1 MAKIYDSVLELS
13 GQTPL
18 VRLSRLEA
26 DGTGANLYGKLESVN
41 PTRSTSD
48 RGVWAILQAEERNG
62 QLTPGGEIILAD
74 SGNAAISAAQWATIR
89 GYSLTVVLPGDTTRE
104 KRTLLGGYG
113 VPVLTTPREQG
124 IEGAKRRAKQLAQ
137 ERDNAYL
144 LELDSHPLYSSIHEA
159 TTGPE
164 LWEGLD
170 GALDV
175 LVVPEES
182 QEVAQ
187 GAGAYLKAQ
196 NPAVQIVVAAKEPSA
211 ESSKEAADRVVPV
224 SDEEA
229 GEAAAR
235 LAKREGILAGI
246 PAGRA
251 LEAALNL
258 AQQPEYQGKNL
269 VIFLPDTGERYL
281 STGIYGEILAPIDP
295 F

>member
-18 VRLSRLEA
+18 VRLRRLEA
-26 DGTGANLYGKLESVN
+26 EVPGPTLYGKLESVN
-41 PTRSTSD
+41 PTRSTGD
-48 RGVWAILQAEERNG
+48 RGVWAILQEEEQLG
-62 QLTPGGEIILAD
+62 HLTPGGEIVLAD

-89 GYSLTVVLPGDTTRE
+89 GYALTVVLPGDTTRE

-113 VPVLTTPREQG
+113 VHIVTTPREG
-124 IEGAKRRAKQLAQ
+124 LAGAKARARQLAQ
-137 ERDNAYL
+137 EQNNAYL
-144 LELDSHPLYSSIHEA
+144 LEPESHPLYASIHET

-164 LWEGLD
+164 IWKGLD
-170 GALDV
+170 GNVDG

-182 QEVAQ
+182 KEVAQ

-196 NPAVQIVVAAKEPSA
+196 NPAVQIVVAAKAQTVKDPQWT
-211 ESSKEAADRVVPV
+211 ADLVVPV
-224 SDEEA
+224 SDGEA
-229 GEAAAR
+229 GEAAAH

-251 LEAALNL
+251 VAAALKL
-258 AQQPEYQGKNL
+258 AKRPEYRGKHL
-269 VIFLPDTGERYL
+269 VVFLPDTGERYL

>member
-1 MAKIYDSVLELS
+1 
-13 GQTPL
+13 
-18 VRLSRLEA
+18 
-26 DGTGANLYGKLESVN
+26 
-41 PTRSTSD
+41 
-48 RGVWAILQAEERNG
+48 VWAILQAEERNG
-62 QLTPGGEIILAD
+62 QLTPGEEIILAD

-113 VPVLTTPREQG
+113 VSVLTTPREQG

-137 ERDNAYL
+137 ERDNSYL
-144 LELDSHPLYSSIHEA
+144 LELDAHPLYPSIHET

-170 GALDV
+170 GKLDV

-196 NPAVQIVVAAKEPSA
+196 NPAVQIVLAAKEPSA
-211 ESSKEAADRVVPV
+211 QTPEGAADRVVPV